1 MFYNPTEEANNEE
14 SVDPI
19 SNRKRRSATTKKV
32 DNDKVDKEFCVV
44 IKPPPPT
51 PAPTLPP
58 GEWKEQ
64 PPVFTNQSLNYSI
77 SITKAKCL
85 FWDPETEKWGSN
97 GCIVSYFLHTI
108 SINHV
113 DEIF

>member
-1 MFYNPTEEANNEE
+1 MFYKPDQVLSSEQN
-14 SVDPI
+14 VDQEPALD
-19 SNRKRRSATTKKV
+19 RKRRAATTKKV
-32 DNDKVDKEFCVV
+32 NNDKIDEEFCVV

-58 GEWKEQ
+58 GEWLEQ

-85 FWDPETEKWGSN
+85 FWDPVIEKWGSN
-97 GCIVSYFLHTI
+97 GCVVSCR
-108 SINHV
+108 
-113 DEIF
+113 